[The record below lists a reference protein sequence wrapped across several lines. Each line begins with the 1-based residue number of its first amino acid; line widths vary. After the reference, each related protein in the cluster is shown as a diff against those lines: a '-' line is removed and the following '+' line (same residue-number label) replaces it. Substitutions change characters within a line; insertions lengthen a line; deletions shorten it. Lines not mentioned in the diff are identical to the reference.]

1 MTEHDEPESTT
12 SGPRHVDAA
21 EAEQLISEGGLYLL
35 DVRTPQEF
43 TSLGHIPEALLLP
56 VELIAAASAV
66 VPRDDKPVLVYCE
79 HGVRS
84 QHAARVLLRCGYE
97 QVLNLL
103 GGMSTWR
110 GQRAYDAQPIAGP
123 SGWLLENSDLLRG
136 GGHALDVACG
146 RGRHVLTLAAVGW
159 QVRGI
164 DRNAEVIEDLQGVAK
179 RLGLQIDLAVVD
191 LEVGLVDLGN
201 AVYDLIVVTHYLH
214 RPLFPAICDALKSGG
229 ILIYET
235 FTTAQAERGHPKN
248 PDFLLKPD
256 ELQKLVR
263 PLEILR
269 AYEGERDGQ
278 MVAAVVARKP
288 SLGLP

>member
-1 MTEHDEPESTT
+1 MTIPDEPKPTT

-21 EAEQLISEGGLYLL
+21 EAEQLISEGNLHLL

-56 VELIAAASAV
+56 VELVAAAPAV

-84 QHAARVLLRCGYE
+84 QHAAQVLLRCGYE
-97 QVLNLL
+97 QVLNLS

-110 GQRAYDAQPIAGP
+110 GKRAYDSQPIAGP
-123 SGWLLENSDLLRG
+123 SGWLLENSGLLHG
-136 GGHALDVACG
+136 GGLALDLACG
-146 RGRHVLTLAAVGW
+146 RGRHVLTLAAAGW

-164 DRNAEVIEDLQGVAK
+164 DRNVEAIEQLQGVA
-179 RLGLQIDLAVVD
+179 RCLGLQINVDVVD
-191 LEVGLVDLGN
+191 LESGSVDLGN
-201 AVYDLIVVTHYLH
+201 AVYNLIVVTRYLH
-214 RPLFPAICDALKSGG
+214 RPLFPAICDALKPGG
-229 ILIYET
+229 ILLYET
-235 FTTAQAERGHPKN
+235 FTIAQAERGHPKN
-248 PDFLLKPD
+248 PEFLLKPN

-288 SLGLP
+288 SLGVP